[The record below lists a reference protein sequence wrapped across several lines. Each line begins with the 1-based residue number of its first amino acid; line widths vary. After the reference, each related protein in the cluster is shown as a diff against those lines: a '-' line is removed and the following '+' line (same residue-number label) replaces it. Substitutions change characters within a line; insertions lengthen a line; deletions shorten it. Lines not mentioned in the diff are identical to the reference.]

1 MKLLPV
7 FVLVVLWVGSSS
19 SPVKTEGGIVSTLS
33 SSARYVGKK
42 LHIIKKR
49 QLGQVDSESKELKT
63 NELELE
69 GGSEHQNQ
77 PNETEISNRTKR
89 AQGSDDPRYILV
101 HDVPP
106 CKKRRSAED
115 YEQPLPACS
124 TPGGKN
130 ITIIIQNSME
140 AAEKHR
146 LTRGAETAE
155 GNGNISPSE
164 NAAAEETAKTDQVA
178 DLKLSDPER
187 EQDRPRSAEEVN
199 NLREAEQPA
208 AGRKLLWTLDDEEP
222 LPEAPPF
229 LDSMWTLDD
238 EGPLAKALPFLDSSP
253 QTDPQPF
260 NFLHA
265 SGAIDKSLSD
275 QQQHFKADQKQDKNA
290 EVVVD
295 RISLVA
301 SHAFCVCVVT
311 NTKCS
316 PYVNGFRAWEQSDTV
331 NCTRA
336 CSKLAD
342 CCCEVNRAEPIKSTD
357 NDVSASERAKHLD
370 QTLYLEVAWIII
382 LMLNIL
388 VGINTIVIGYV
399 CWKGPN
405 KKKSVFLVHGYANT
419 PPARA

>member
-7 FVLVVLWVGSSS
+7 FVLVVF
-19 SPVKTEGGIVSTLS
+19 PVKTEGGIVSTLS

-222 LPEAPPF
+222 LPEASPF

-265 SGAIDKSLSD
+265 SGTIDKSLSD

-295 RISLVA
+295 RISL
-301 SHAFCVCVVT
+301 
-311 NTKCS
+311 
-316 PYVNGFRAWEQSDTV
+316 QSDTV

>member
-7 FVLVVLWVGSSS
+7 FVLVVLWVGS

-301 SHAFCVCVVT
+301 SLTVT
-311 NTKCS
+311 VKSQFYTIHT
-316 PYVNGFRAWEQSDTV
+316 Q
-331 NCTRA
+331 
-336 CSKLAD
+336 
-342 CCCEVNRAEPIKSTD
+342 STD